1 MADFITEPPF
11 RLVSDVVLPDCS
23 RIVKGVYREWPESLP
38 IPKSAQPVTFRQ
50 EKEPGLP
57 IAVPDVEVE
66 EEPTKKKA
74 PNTLKA
80 LTPKETDEA

>member
-11 RLVSDVVLPDCS
+11 RLVSDVVLPDCT
-23 RIVKGVYREWPESLP
+23 RIVKGVYREWPEGLP
-38 IPKSAQPVTFRQ
+38 VPKSAQPVTFRQ
-50 EKEPGLP
+50 GKEPGLP

-66 EEPTKKKA
+66 DEGPKKKT

-80 LTPKETDEA
+80 LTPKSVDEA